1 MNFYN
6 VISNIITHD
15 FTQFEKSTFLA
26 FKILSLS
33 VFEEKLNDTSMNIH
47 KSDLFLKAETALEV
61 KFVFSAEHSIY
72 FRSYETCFF

>member
-15 FTQFEKSTFLA
+15 FTQFEKGTFLE

-33 VFEEKLNDTSMNIH
+33 VVEEKFKETSMNIY
-47 KSDLFLKAETALEV
+47 KSDLFLEAETALEV
-61 KFVFSAEHSIY
+61 KI
-72 FRSYETCFF
+72 RCFC